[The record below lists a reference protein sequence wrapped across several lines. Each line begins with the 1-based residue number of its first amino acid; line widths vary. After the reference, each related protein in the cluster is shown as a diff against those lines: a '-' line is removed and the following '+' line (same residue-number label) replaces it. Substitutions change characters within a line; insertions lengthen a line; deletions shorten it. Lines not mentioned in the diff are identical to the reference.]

1 MIFDPQDRTLES
13 FQWGGR
19 NEEFSSWVRTGVAL
33 GILLAPM
40 SGKEIR
46 DDIFDRASDIADTAR
61 KRYDQVRAVA
71 GKAAQSVRGEAE
83 QKSGTQAS

>member
-1 MIFDPQDRTLES
+1 MKNFLAG
-13 FQWGGR
+13 FGLGW
-19 NEEFSSWVRTGVAL
+19 AL

-46 DDIFDRASDIADTAR
+46 DGISDRASDIADTAR
-61 KRYDQVRAVA
+61 KRYNQARDVA
-71 GKAAQSVRGEAE
+71 GKAAQSVREEAE

>member
-1 MIFDPQDRTLES
+1 MKNFLAG
-13 FQWGGR
+13 FGLGW
-19 NEEFSSWVRTGVAL
+19 AL

-46 DDIFDRASDIADTAR
+46 DDISDRASDIADTAR
-61 KRYDQVRAVA
+61 KRYNQARDVA
-71 GKAAQSVRGEAE
+71 GKAAQSVREEAE

>member
-1 MIFDPQDRTLES
+1 MKNFLAG
-13 FQWGGR
+13 FGLGW
-19 NEEFSSWVRTGVAL
+19 AL

-46 DDIFDRASDIADTAR
+46 DDISDRASDLADAAR
-61 KRYDQVRAVA
+61 KRYDQVRDVA
-71 GKAAQSVRGEAE
+71 GKAAQSIRGEAE

>member
-1 MIFDPQDRTLES
+1 MKNFLAG
-13 FQWGGR
+13 FGLGW
-19 NEEFSSWVRTGVAL
+19 AL

-46 DDIFDRASDIADTAR
+46 DDISDRASDIADTAR
-61 KRYDQVRAVA
+61 KKYDQVRDVA
-71 GKAAQSVRGEAE
+71 GKAAQSIHKEAE

>member
-1 MIFDPQDRTLES
+1 MKNFLAG
-13 FQWGGR
+13 F
-19 NEEFSSWVRTGVAL
+19 GVGWAL

-46 DDIFDRASDIADTAR
+46 DDISDRASDVADTTRR
-61 KRYDQVRAVA
+61 KYDQVRDVA
-71 GKAAQSVRGEAE
+71 GKAAQSIRGEAE